1 MASITPEVLEALL
14 SPNGSV
20 RQQAESHFHA
30 LTLTYRVQ
38 GLMGRLI
45 DNASPPQ
52 HQLLS
57 AVLLRRDILKL
68 TDITMLQGL
77 LSPLLQCFFASSN
90 SKMAIGHCLAEV
102 VAVWNVLRDVT
113 PVLAQI
119 MAALQPSLADQDVAS
134 LKLLANVA
142 QRAPVAFTQLAI
154 VNHNLVPSLLQQQQ
168 QQQPNLNLSPLVLE
182 ALVEVVVHAAI
193 ATVSTGP
200 NETKETATHVPLV
213 VDSNSLAATTL
224 SVTLP
229 TLLSRLQACSDADV
243 VQKSLEHLTQA
254 AVSCPS
260 LIAGNVQVLQA
271 TLQACLTM
279 PRAPL
284 AALQLVASIV
294 SVGDVKR
301 RILPAHA
308 QQQLTSLVTQALLQT
323 AQLLITTVNDDD
335 VEDWAKEPAS
345 LVGDNAMER
354 EEYDTLYAESI
365 CQELLQHHSG
375 ALPEL
380 LPLVSSWFSHH
391 DWKHQRAGLAL
402 MECALESTPIQLAP
416 HAHGIVQAVLT
427 ILDQE
432 STTATATATTT
443 TINVRVHYQAV
454 QLLGA
459 LCQTKGYNGAVQQA
473 YAKPILERLSRAV
486 ANPCSQVS
494 SMASLALV
502 SYCRGGGDADADTDG
517 GQSESV
523 TPYLKDVLEALVVA
537 GPLSW
542 DRTDVGAITCQVRA
556 MGAIACLAQATEES
570 FQPFYTNVMPGLLG
584 LAQRQNVDLAGAA
597 VQAATIVGQA
607 VGSDLFEQDAHHLM
621 QWILPVLQQSSN
633 ENNSS
638 SQQPMEQLLSA
649 CARIASVLG
658 EAFVPYVNIVL
669 PHLLQRASEPPDVS
683 VIEGTEAGLDQEVE
697 LDSELGTESMTV
709 ALPGRGLTK
718 VTINTTKI
726 QEKSM
731 ATRAVYEHA
740 AALGAAFGPYAET
753 CFPVF
758 LPLLT
763 FQYSADVRGA
773 AAQTLA
779 AIFDAA
785 CLYGEQTGSM
795 QLPQHYF
802 PLLATALAKQV
813 AEEDTA
819 DMEALYAM
827 ADALSEIYYIVYRYK
842 DDESGRYLL
851 QNLNMDLANNSV
863 QCCMKAMVTCLERRS
878 EMTGILSSG
887 AVTSEDE
894 REEYI
899 ELLRLEEQLL
909 TPLVD
914 SVGYTLK
921 FLGQGFVPI
930 FAEHVVP
937 VLGPYLATT
946 IDVRASVSAVCLFDD
961 CVEHCGPQ
969 AAAMY
974 APQLVQGVLLALQSN
989 ADKDLVQAAVY
1000 GISQMARHAPRTVMA
1015 EHIRT
1020 ILQNLLT
1027 IASLAKD
1034 EDNIYLVENAVSALA
1049 SLTLWGPFQDL
1060 KFGNRD
1066 ALTQTFLSQL
1076 PLGQDEDEAKV
1087 CTEQTMGRY
1096 WN

>member
-30 LTLTYRVQ
+30 LTLTDRVQ
-38 GLMGRLI
+38 GLMGRLV
-45 DNASPPQ
+45 DTASPPQ

-68 TDITMLQGL
+68 TDITMLQEL
-77 LSPLLQCFFASSN
+77 LSPLLRCFFASPD
-90 SKMAIGHCLAEV
+90 SKMAVGHCLAEV
-102 VAVWNVLRDVT
+102 VAVWNVLQDVT
-113 PVLAQI
+113 PVLAQM
-119 MAALQPSLADQDVAS
+119 MAALQPSLANQDVAS

-154 VNHNLVPSLLQQQQ
+154 VNHNLVPSLVQN
-168 QQQPNLNLSPLVLE
+168 QPNLNFSPLALE
-182 ALVEVVVHAAI
+182 AVVELVVHAAI
-193 ATVSTGP
+193 ASVSTGP
-200 NETKETATHVPLV
+200 NENKKTATSSPLV

-229 TLLSRLQACSDADV
+229 TLLSQLQACSNADV

-260 LIAGNVQVLQA
+260 LIAGNVQVLQTA
-271 TLQACLTM
+271 LQACLNM
-279 PRAPL
+279 PQAPL
-284 AALQLVASIV
+284 AALQLVASMV
-294 SVGDVKR
+294 SVRDVKG

-308 QQQLTSLVTQALLQT
+308 QQLTSLVTQALLQA
-323 AQLLITTVNDDD
+323 AQLLITTVDDD
-335 VEDWAKEPAS
+335 VEDWANEPAS
-345 LVGDNAMER
+345 LLGDNNNSAME

-380 LPLVSSWFSHH
+380 LPLVSSWFSHQ
-391 DWKHQRAGLAL
+391 DWKYQRAGIAL

-427 ILDQE
+427 IMGQE
-432 STTATATATTT
+432 TAQTVNV
-443 TINVRVHYQAV
+443 NVRVQYQAV

-459 LCQTKGYNGAVQQA
+459 LCQTKGYYGAVQQA
-473 YAKPILERLSRAV
+473 YAKPILECLASAV

-502 SYCRGGGDADADTDG
+502 SYCRGEDTDADIC
-517 GQSESV
+517 QSV
-523 TPYLKDVLEALVVA
+523 TPYLQDVLQALVVA

-556 MGAIACLAQATEES
+556 VGAIACLAQATEES
-570 FQPFYTNVMPGLLG
+570 FQSFYTNVMPGLLG
-584 LAQRQNVDLAGAA
+584 LAQSQNVDLAGAA

-607 VGSDLFEQDAHHLM
+607 VGIEYFEQDAQQLM
-621 QWILPVLQQSSN
+621 QWMLPVLQQSN
-633 ENNSS
+633 ENSS
-638 SQQPMEQLLSA
+638 PQPMEQLLSA

-658 EAFVPYVNIVL
+658 EAFLPYVNVVL

-740 AALGAAFGPYAET
+740 AALRAAFGPYAET

-758 LPLLT
+758 LPLLS

-802 PLLATALAKQV
+802 PLVATALAKQV
-813 AEEDTA
+813 AEEETA

-827 ADALSEIYYIVYRYK
+827 ADALSEMYYIVYRYK
-842 DDESGRYLL
+842 DDESGRVLL
-851 QNLNMDLANNSV
+851 QDLNMELANNSV
-863 QCCMKAMVTCLERRS
+863 RFCIKAMVACLERRS

-921 FLGQGFVPI
+921 FLGHSFVPI

-937 VLGPYLATT
+937 VLGPYLATN
-946 IDVRASVSAVCLFDD
+946 IDIRASVSAVCLFDD

-969 AAAMY
+969 AAAKY
-974 APQLVQGVLLALQSN
+974 APQLVQGVLLAMQNN

-1000 GISQMARHAPRTVMA
+1000 GIAQMARHAPGTVMA
-1015 EHIRT
+1015 EHIQ
-1020 ILQNLLT
+1020 IIVHNLLE

-1034 EDNIYLVENAVSALA
+1034 DDNIYLVENAVSALA
-1049 SLTLWGPFQDL
+1049 SLTLWGPFVAL

-1096 WN
+1096 WNQNEFSPSH